1 MTTAMTAVCLCGAT
15 DFEPTFHYDEA
26 PLGEIR
32 FEFSK
37 GQSYSRDVLRCR
49 ACGHFVSAHEMDD
62 SALYSEEYV
71 TSTYGD
77 AQSLKATFDKINSLP
92 PSKSDNVGRVRR
104 IVSFAEGFWDG
115 NPIEHP
121 TILDVGSGLCVFLH
135 RMKEYGWKCSA
146 VDPDARAVKHAAE
159 TVNVIAIQGDFL
171 KTEELAFYDV
181 VSLNKTLEHVKD
193 PLPMLIKARKVLNR
207 DGFCYI
213 ELPDGNAAA
222 RDGQGR
228 EEFFIDHHHIFS
240 PASLAILAEKAGFD
254 IKLLESVREPSTKY
268 TLRGFLAPKP
278 EGN

>member
-1 MTTAMTAVCLCGAT
+1 MTTTMTAVCLCGAT

-26 PLGEIR
+26 PLGETR
-32 FEFSK
+32 FEFAR
-37 GQSYSRDVLRCR
+37 GEGYSRDVLRCR
-49 ACGHFVSAHEMDD
+49 VCGHFVSIHKMDD

-77 AQSLKATFDKINSLP
+77 AQSLKATFDKINSLQ
-92 PSKSDNVGRVRR
+92 PSESDNVGRVRR
-104 IVSFAEGFWDG
+104 IVAFAKGFWGG
-115 NPIEHP
+115 NPVEHP

-146 VDPDARAVKHAAE
+146 VDPDARSVKHAAE
-159 TVNVIAIQGDFL
+159 TVGVIAIQGDFL
-171 KTEELAFYDV
+171 KTEELTSYDV

-254 IKLLESVREPSTKY
+254 IRLLESVREPSTKY
-268 TLRGFLAPKP
+268 TLRGFLIPKP